1 MAADPSS
8 PTSAKPQEDGR
19 SSGRGGRLTL
29 LGVAIVL
36 LTVSV
41 FGGNHTSDDS
51 PPASRTAG
59 AGGGASVTAPADP
72 QQVDPQQFAPEQGAP
87 QHAEPQHAEPQQP
100 GTGLPRSKPTR
111 LRIPKIAVDAP
122 FTTLTLAASGQ
133 LNPPPAGDTN
143 LVGWYAGGASPG
155 EKGTAIIAGHI
166 DTKTSAAVF
175 ARLDELKP
183 GDHFTVERADGR
195 DAEFVVDDQETF
207 AKDDFPSK
215 RVYADAR
222 RPEVRLITCAGQY
235 DHAAKDYKDNLVIFA
250 HLV

>member
-1 MAADPSS
+1 M
-8 PTSAKPQEDGR
+8 
-19 SSGRGGRLTL
+19 TL

-36 LTVSV
+36 LAVSV

-51 PPASRTAG
+51 PQASRTAG
-59 AGGGASVTAPADP
+59 AGAAAPADP
-72 QQVDPQQFAPEQGAP
+72 HQADPRQVDPRQVDPRQVDPRQADPRQPAPEQVDPQQAD
-87 QHAEPQHAEPQQP
+87 PQQP
-100 GTGLPRSKPTR
+100 GTELPRSTPTR

-122 FTTLTLAASGQ
+122 FTTLTIGTSGQ

-143 LVGWYAGGASPG
+143 LVGWYAKGASPG
-155 EKGTAIIAGHI
+155 EKGTAIIAGHV

-175 ARLDELKP
+175 ARLDQLKR

-222 RPEVRLITCAGQY
+222 RPEVRLITCAGAY
-235 DHAAKDYKDNLVIFA
+235 DHKAKDYTDNLVIFA

>member
-8 PTSAKPQEDGR
+8 PTSTKPQEGGR
-19 SSGRGGRLTL
+19 SSGSDGWLTL

-36 LTVSV
+36 LSVSV
-41 FGGNHTSDDS
+41 FGGNHTADD
-51 PPASRTAG
+51 PPQAPRVAAAG
-59 AGGGASVTAPADP
+59 PGASAAAPADP
-72 QQVDPQQFAPEQGAP
+72 QQADPQQFAPERAAP
-87 QHAEPQHAEPQQP
+87 QQAEPQQP
-100 GTGLPRSKPTR
+100 GAGLPRSTPTR

-122 FTTLTLAASGQ
+122 FTTLTLGASGH

-143 LVGWYAGGASPG
+143 LVGWYAEGASPG
-155 EKGTAIIAGHI
+155 EKGTAIIAGHV

-175 ARLDELKP
+175 ARLGELNR
-183 GDHFTVERADGR
+183 GDHFTVERTDGR
-195 DAEFVVDDQETF
+195 DAEFVVDDHETF

-215 RVYADAR
+215 RVYADAQ
-222 RPEVRLITCAGQY
+222 RPEARLITCAGEY